1 MPTILTVLAVQGGW
15 LQDLL
20 MTTNLTGGQRSIC
33 IGLALLVPLV
43 VEVGKYVRRR
53 RQPMEQVRLGVEA
66 VAAEHARSGEMVH

>member
-1 MPTILTVLAVQGGW
+1 
-15 LQDLL
+15 

-53 RQPMEQVRLGVEA
+53 RRPMEQVRHPVRALIDEISA
-66 VAAEHARSGEMVH
+66 W

>member
-1 MPTILTVLAVQGGW
+1 MQWGW

-20 MTTNLTGGQRSIC
+20 MITNLTGGQRSIC

-53 RQPMEQVRLGVEA
+53 RRPMEQVRHPVRALIDEISA
-66 VAAEHARSGEMVH
+66 W

>member
-1 MPTILTVLAVQGGW
+1 MQWGW

-20 MTTNLTGGQRSIC
+20 MTTNLTGGQRLIC

-66 VAAEHARSGEMVH
+66 VAPEHARSGEMVH

>member
-1 MPTILTVLAVQGGW
+1 
-15 LQDLL
+15 

-53 RQPMEQVRLGVEA
+53 RQPIEQVRRGVEA
-66 VAAEHARSGEMVH
+66 VAPEHARSGEMGH